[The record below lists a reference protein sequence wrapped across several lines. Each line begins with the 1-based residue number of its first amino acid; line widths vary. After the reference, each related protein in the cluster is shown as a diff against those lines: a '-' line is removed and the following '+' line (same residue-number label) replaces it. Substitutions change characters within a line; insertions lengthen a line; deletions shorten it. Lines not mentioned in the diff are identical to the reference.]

1 MYALYKDPEGK
12 RVFDKT
18 RPSDPASNGR
28 RESVEHSNSRKGTL
42 GSFTGNEKV
51 ISVVATVHFF
61 VAQEL
66 YLIEAKSQV
75 IWYA

>member
-51 ISVVATVHFF
+51 ISGVATCTF
-61 VAQEL
+61 L
-66 YLIEAKSQV
+66 CCTGIILN
-75 IWYA
+75 